1 MARESL
7 GEAVLDLRAD
17 RSKLDRDM
25 GDAERGV
32 RGFLGKIQDL
42 ASRAFSFALGDLL
55 AGGIR
60 QIVGGIKQ
68 LSSTALQAVGDVQTL
83 EMGLEGLLTQGLM
96 YERLGAGSYR
106 QVREFGEA
114 SALAKEQVGDLL
126 QFLDELSIKSPFE
139 SKQVAEVA
147 RLGVAAGLSADEVQ
161 RFTEAFLDYSA
172 VQGITSKDLSFA
184 AEQFLQLRKIGKL
197 TQVDLR
203 QLRRLGIDVERILG
217 VKLGMSV
224 EQFNKQV
231 ERSPEL
237 MDKLFDAFVEMSGEG
252 AAGAAERMA
261 STLPGLMSNLRD
273 IIEVGSRN
281 LFRPMIEAATP
292 YVADIVDTIGEF
304 VTGDKIKALGERLGE
319 SLGLGI
325 SGVFKLL
332 GGDRFGLYDIGAGIS
347 NLFGMDA
354 AQRFIDVGQA
364 IFGIVDGIGN
374 LRDRLA
380 ELAQSDLAQQIGG
393 IFETLA
399 GFAQGRAPGA
409 LDDSMRV
416 LGALFDT
423 VGGFA
428 KNEALPWLLEQ
439 IEKIANY
446 LNDNQDLINDA
457 SARWAEA
464 FENVIGILG
473 ALGSAEWAMLSGTL
487 EGLLDLTLGLADAFM
502 RLSTGDTAG
511 ALDSLGKGIA
521 GLAEG
526 VGTGFE
532 DMANVVTGWFDTT
545 WPEVMETWEGNWEMF
560 KGIVEGVWKEI
571 TRRWDEHVA
580 SIKRG
585 ANKIAGFFTTTIPNA
600 IQDGKQAIIDKIEE
614 FKQAGIDLIEGLR
627 QGIREAKDRVKNMIS
642 ELAGDIPDWLRSFL
656 GARSPA
662 RVMIPVGVSVP
673 QGVGVGIEKGIE
685 ELKRRTFPR
694 LERELNLSALFEP
707 QVSPAFAFAT
717 PVGGDTFQITIRDV
731 RIDNE
736 LDIRD
741 VARGVVREIQRHRRE
756 GTL

>member
-1 MARESL
+1 
-7 GEAVLDLRAD
+7 
-17 RSKLDRDM
+17 
-25 GDAERGV
+25 
-32 RGFLGKIQDL
+32 
-42 ASRAFSFALGDLL
+42 
-55 AGGIR
+55 
-60 QIVGGIKQ
+60 
-68 LSSTALQAVGDVQTL
+68 
-83 EMGLEGLLTQGLM
+83 
-96 YERLGAGSYR
+96 
-106 QVREFGEA
+106 
-114 SALAKEQVGDLL
+114 
-126 QFLDELSIKSPFE
+126 
-139 SKQVAEVA
+139 
-147 RLGVAAGLSADEVQ
+147 
-161 RFTEAFLDYSA
+161 
-172 VQGITSKDLSFA
+172 
-184 AEQFLQLRKIGKL
+184 
-197 TQVDLR
+197 
-203 QLRRLGIDVERILG
+203 
-217 VKLGMSV
+217 
-224 EQFNKQV
+224 
-231 ERSPEL
+231 
-237 MDKLFDAFVEMSGEG
+237 
-252 AAGAAERMA
+252 
-261 STLPGLMSNLRD
+261 
-273 IIEVGSRN
+273 
-281 LFRPMIEAATP
+281 
-292 YVADIVDTIGEF
+292 
-304 VTGDKIKALGERLGE
+304 
-319 SLGLGI
+319 
-325 SGVFKLL
+325 
-332 GGDRFGLYDIGAGIS
+332 
-347 NLFGMDA
+347 
-354 AQRFIDVGQA
+354 
-364 IFGIVDGIGN
+364 
-374 LRDRLA
+374 
-380 ELAQSDLAQQIGG
+380 
-393 IFETLA
+393 
-399 GFAQGRAPGA
+399 
-409 LDDSMRV
+409 
-416 LGALFDT
+416 
-423 VGGFA
+423 
-428 KNEALPWLLEQ
+428 
-439 IEKIANY
+439 
-446 LNDNQDLINDA
+446 
-457 SARWAEA
+457 
-464 FENVIGILG
+464 
-473 ALGSAEWAMLSGTL
+473 MLSGTL